1 MFHTTSALTL
11 EVEPASFRE
20 GAITPSSVM
29 PDFLNVGSSP
39 AALESYIRFF
49 LHEAAKCEAM
59 SSSAAL
65 PRAERLHRPPFDTDA
80 SDS

>member
-39 AALESYIRFF
+39 AALESYIRFI
-49 LHEAAKCEAM
+49 LHEAAKC
-59 SSSAAL
+59 
-65 PRAERLHRPPFDTDA
+65 
-80 SDS
+80 